1 MHLYLYWKYRYAKYM
16 RIAVYNGEGW
26 GGGAM
31 VVLYDDIIIWWRA
44 TVESHFKAGNHW
56 QPCYRRHSVF
66 GIRRNNMEYRWVG
79 DSILSSVHIF
89 VYYNTSTVY
98 ACTHIHNRQTDRHI
112 YVYAYVVVDSQS
124 IWILLCFVLKRRE
137 YYTKYY
143 YRWVG
148 CMRGNIM
155 MLITFYGYNNK
166 FNIAFRFNEM
176 LNIKVFFTVTW
187 MHHRM

>member
-1 MHLYLYWKYRYAKYM
+1 MHTHTQQIDR
-16 RIAVYNGEGW
+16 
-26 GGGAM
+26 
-31 VVLYDDIIIWWRA
+31 
-44 TVESHFKAGNHW
+44 
-56 QPCYRRHSVF
+56 Q
-66 GIRRNNMEYRWVG
+66 
-79 DSILSSVHIF
+79 
-89 VYYNTSTVY
+89 
-98 ACTHIHNRQTDRHI
+98 THI
-112 YVYAYVVVDSQS
+112 YAYVVVDSQS

-176 LNIKVFFTVTW
+176 LNIKVFFTVT
-187 MHHRM
+187 